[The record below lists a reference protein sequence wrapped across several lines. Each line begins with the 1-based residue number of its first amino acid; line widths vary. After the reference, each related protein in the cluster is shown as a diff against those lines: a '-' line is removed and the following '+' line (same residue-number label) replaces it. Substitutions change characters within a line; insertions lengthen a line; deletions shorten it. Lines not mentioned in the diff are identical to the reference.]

1 MPNGAAARPMLRR
14 RASVPPSRRRAWA
27 LGPIPW
33 ALYSIVRRLQSAAP
47 IEPYSHPD
55 FFNRQYSSADTPNMA
70 TSASG

>member
-1 MPNGAAARPMLRR
+1 MLRR
-14 RASVPPSRRRAWA
+14 RASVPPSRRRA
-27 LGPIPW
+27 W